1 MKLPAA
7 LTRSLACVLAFSA
20 FGCSD
25 PPPRPASIGFTV
37 TFQNPMVETGGRNC
51 PTSAITYEIGDP
63 GPLRSTPGKRLED
76 GTAGAAISCTIK
88 GKGDGPYRIDV
99 EGGGRSR
106 SANSMGK
113 QLNITDLG
121 GSVTRNATG
130 NLLNEFGIFTPDT
143 QGMSVG
149 QLAGVNAASQTC
161 SVGTVYQIGAGL
173 VHADFS
179 CPALIGSGATDSCSA
194 AGTFV
199 FEYCQVE

>member
-1 MKLPAA
+1 MKLPAV
-7 LTRSLACVLAFSA
+7 TRPFACVLAFSA

-37 TFQNPMVETGGRNC
+37 TFQNPTVPTGNRQC
-51 PTSAITYEIGDP
+51 PTTAITYEIGDP
-63 GPLRSTPGKRLED
+63 GPLRSNPGKRLED
-76 GTAGAAISCTIK
+76 GAAGAAVSCTIK
-88 GKGDGPYRIDV
+88 GKGDGPYQIDV

-113 QLNITDLG
+113 QLNIVDLG
-121 GSVTRNATG
+121 GSITKNVAGNTLNA
-130 NLLNEFGIFTPDT
+130 FGIFTPDT

-149 QLAGVNAASQTC
+149 TLSGVDPASQTC
-161 SVGTVYQIGAGL
+161 SVTQIYQVGAGL

-179 CPALIGSGATDSCSA
+179 CPALIGNGATDACSA
-194 AGTFV
+194 SGTFV